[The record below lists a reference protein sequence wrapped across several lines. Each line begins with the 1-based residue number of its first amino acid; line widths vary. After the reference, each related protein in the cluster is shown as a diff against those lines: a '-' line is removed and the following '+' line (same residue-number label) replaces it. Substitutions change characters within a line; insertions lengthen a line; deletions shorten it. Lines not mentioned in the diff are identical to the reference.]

1 MGTTI
6 AVAGLA
12 YLVKR
17 SWPHVRGRLAAWLHQ
32 DPDEPGQPHLTV
44 VSRSPADGGPP
55 EEPLQIQHDPES
67 GDEPEDS
74 RSQSMLRD
82 VSPRREVHFAS
93 PAVAQVIPR
102 EDSTLVSPSDVT
114 RTVQDHGDTGFGDSN
129 SSLVASTPVS
139 DRSHSLPPSGTRD
152 KTRLKVKRGRGV
164 HRDDPDYVARRSQH
178 PPTPGPRVNWPRA
191 SSGDFSVPPPS
202 YPSLYRGQPEA
213 APINTDLWEAA
224 GAINARQVPVL
235 KEEPEEESK
244 TVL

>member
-32 DPDEPGQPHLTV
+32 DPDEPGQPHLSV
-44 VSRSPADGGPP
+44 LSRSPADGGSP
-55 EEPLQIQHDPES
+55 EEPLQIQQDPES
-67 GDEPEDS
+67 EPEDS
-74 RSQSMLRD
+74 HSQSMLRD

-93 PAVAQVIPR
+93 PAVAQVISR

-114 RTVQDHGDTGFGDSN
+114 RTVQNHEDTGFGDSN
-129 SSLVASTPVS
+129 TSLVASTPVS
-139 DRSHSLPPSGTRD
+139 DRSHHLPPSGTRD

-164 HRDDPDYVARRSQH
+164 HRDDLDQVSRRPQH

-191 SSGDFSVPPPS
+191 SDRDFSVPPPS
-202 YPSLYRGQPEA
+202 YHSLCRGQPEA
-213 APINTDLWEAA
+213 APVNTDLWEAA
-224 GAINARQVPVL
+224 GAYNARQVPVL
-235 KEEPEEESK
+235 KEEPEEENK